1 MWYIRYIVPIWH
13 IIDIPYPLDL
23 QQSINLSRFATILR
37 IRHRRGQ
44 CSDLIMQR
52 VIGTQQSS
60 FSDILHAHMG
70 LHKESTAP
78 KRTLQKTDFP
88 PQKKM
93 EDSEA
98 EKS

>member
-1 MWYIRYIVPIWH
+1 MTYHWYT
-13 IIDIPYPLDL
+13 DIPYPLDL

-88 PQKKM
+88 PPKK
-93 EDSEA
+93 
-98 EKS
+98 KRWKIRKLKNHNT